1 MGALVTKALRPIKTF
16 NVENRAHKVISK
28 EKPTP
33 APLYPSTKEDL
44 KRTLAAVPDIDE
56 KLDKKDPGLDD
67 RLKSVYV
74 TSYGRPEDDI
84 TREKIQQ
91 NPNRPLP
98 KNRSQVPEF
107 EMGWNE
113 PEEVPY
119 GRTTLRKA
127 LEFIESHQM
136 NPTEVTASKIALEYK
151 LKGEDVEAI
160 LKYFKAYEIYIPETK
175 KSAARFAGPTNYR
188 RKQLQENKIK
198 ELAGESEIIDEKHDI
213 PVKDQAKNN

>member
-33 APLYPSTKEDL
+33 APHYPSTKDDL
-44 KRTLAAVPDIDE
+44 KRTLAAVPDIDQ
-56 KLDKKDPGLDD
+56 KLDNKDPALDD

-74 TSYGRPEDDI
+74 TSYGRPEADV

-91 NPNRPLP
+91 NPARPLP
-98 KNRSQVPEF
+98 KDRSQVPIF
-107 EMGWNE
+107 ELGWNE

-119 GRTTLRKA
+119 GRTTLRRA

-151 LKGEDVEAI
+151 LKEEDVEAI
-160 LKYFKAYEIYIPETK
+160 LKYFKAFEMYIPETK
-175 KSAARFAGPTNYR
+175 KSPATFAGPTNYR
-188 RKQLQENKIK
+188 KKQLQEVKTK
-198 ELAGESEIIDEKHDI
+198 ELAGKSEIVDKKEDI